1 MRHFF
6 QKPFVGALV
15 YGTLLVLFTAYV
27 LLDAFVIPRA
37 GVPVV
42 ADTAVLASAVTQ
54 QQRAA
59 GYLCQRGDSDRHQ
72 L

>member
-27 LLDAFVIPRA
+27 LLDVFVIPRA
-37 GVPVV
+37 GVP
-42 ADTAVLASAVTQ
+42 AV
-54 QQRAA
+54 
-59 GYLCQRGDSDRHQ
+59 H
-72 L
+72 